1 MRKVLIITILTML
14 VFTQCDYKPSNQ
26 KNTETII
33 QPEEP
38 EPEDFTEEKPVL
50 DTKKYKIY
58 SASGLGTFT
67 IAYPKKWEVMERPN
81 AQVSAIMIEP
91 ENGDKFRNNLNIIV
105 ALRGEDLSS
114 AFTDNS
120 ERQMRQ
126 VFSDYKILS
135 KEMTKLRGKK
145 CLELLTSCTMQGYP
159 VIQNQYIFKKGS
171 IAYIISFT
179 ISNDRYNQEKDT
191 IKDIINS
198 ITFNQL

>member
-1 MRKVLIITILTML
+1 MFI
-14 VFTQCDYKPSNQ
+14 FTQCDYKSFNQ
-26 KNTETII
+26 KNTEITT
-33 QPEEP
+33 QSKEAEP
-38 EPEDFTEEKPVL
+38 ESEDFTEEKPLL
-50 DTKKYKIY
+50 DTKEYKTY
-58 SASGLGTFT
+58 SVLGLGAFT

-105 ALRGEDLSS
+105 TLRGEDLSS

-126 VFSDYKILS
+126 VFPDYKILS

-159 VIQNQYIFKKGS
+159 VIQNQYIFKKGN

-179 ISNDRYNQEKDT
+179 ISKDRYNQEKNT

-198 ITFNQL
+198 ITFN

>member
-50 DTKKYKIY
+50 DTKKYKTY
-58 SASGLGTFT
+58 SVSGLGTFT

-81 AQVSAIMIEP
+81 AQVSVIMIEP

-126 VFSDYKILS
+126 VFPDYKILS
-135 KEMTKLRGKK
+135 KEITKLRGKK

-159 VIQNQYIFKKGS
+159 VIQNQYIFKKV
-171 IAYIISFT
+171 YIQKGEHSL
-179 ISNDRYNQEKDT
+179 YNILHYFK
-191 IKDIINS
+191 
-198 ITFNQL
+198 